1 MTRNKPVAKKLR
13 LIERGKKRP
22 APRWADIK
30 KFGLKHAR
38 TRRIQSGR
46 VRNWR
51 RGNLEA

>member
-1 MTRNKPVAKKLR
+1 MAKNKPLGKKLR

-30 KFGLKHAR
+30 KFGLKRAR
-38 TRRIQSGR
+38 SRRIQSGR

-51 RGNLEA
+51 RSTLHV